1 MLSRERTMYRKD
13 ERMIKESLQEK
24 GLMYEDREQKGG
36 CLKADRS
43 KDGRLQD
50 RIDLNI

>member
-1 MLSRERTMYRKD
+1 MYRKD
-13 ERMIKESLQEK
+13 ERMIKEGLQEK

-36 CLKADRS
+36 CLKVDKR
-43 KDGRLQD
+43 KDGKLQE